1 MQSWKLIELKKTR
14 VGEFSKGSTHTH
26 QRNVIGVN
34 IFQNNQTN
42 ISPKDLL
49 GPMVCDESLRFNA
62 NESKLLSRG
71 PKDMVR
77 QELSL
82 EEFRVQMEKMIVKQ
96 KLDNAFKDDM
106 GDEDDLSGKPAMH
119 RPPAP
124 VKPTTNHTCSKAGNV
139 SSEVS
144 DRCKECIKEFNIK

>member
-1 MQSWKLIELKKTR
+1 
-14 VGEFSKGSTHTH
+14 
-26 QRNVIGVN
+26 
-34 IFQNNQTN
+34 
-42 ISPKDLL
+42 
-49 GPMVCDESLRFNA
+49 MVCDESLRFNA

-106 GDEDDLSGKPAMH
+106 GDEDDLSGKQAMH
-119 RPPAP
+119 RAPAP

-144 DRCKECIKEFNIK
+144 DRCKECIKEFNIKWEESSCSMQSLFHLLWNRSPVKLQDKRLIVLQKCLIELISSM